1 MTFKIFGRNIAA
13 VSLIEIMMIFTII
26 GIVTLACAN
35 LSKPKYEYTK
45 KIKLYT
51 ALSELESA
59 AKILTKE
66 GHLDFTTDLGICTGR
81 TSAHVCTDYADQF
94 PGQNNQLPKVSMRD
108 AFSVVDVGINT
119 TAYANLATDIEKNQF
134 KYLQGGL
141 CQRLS
146 NVFNVP
152 ETSVN
157 CSATTNV
164 AGIIDDNNAYPTNF
178 AEFQPQ
184 IYLPNGQVIYI
195 GKNAYTDFKTT
206 SGTTT
211 RHRLIVEPVYSD
223 YNSMSAV
230 ESGVSTDSGVYCA
243 AMNAFLPLLATNT
256 SISFIT
262 LPNETRARAINFH
275 RHGGYCV
282 PSGAS
287 DFYYEYLE
295 DMWSKNKDYFIVY
308 VDIDCR
314 KTSTNDKQCG
324 TDRLNEDV
332 FAFRMYR
339 DGTVLPDYASGF
351 PQDALTAKVLV
362 KDKAD
367 MFGRYRN
374 LADYAYA
381 NMPLNK
387 AKCYASLSG
396 TYQKYNYYDYTGM
409 CTFNSD
415 SIKALDDCVINGES
429 VCKAILNKPSFIMR

>member
-1 MTFKIFGRNIAA
+1 
-13 VSLIEIMMIFTII
+13 MI
-26 GIVTLACAN
+26 V
-35 LSKPKYEYTK
+35 E
-45 KIKLYT
+45 
-51 ALSELESA
+51 
-59 AKILTKE
+59 
-66 GHLDFTTDLGICTGR
+66 
-81 TSAHVCTDYADQF
+81 V
-94 PGQNNQLPKVSMRD
+94 QLP
-108 AFSVVDVGINT
+108 
-119 TAYANLATDIEKNQF
+119 Y
-134 KYLQGGL
+134 
-141 CQRLS
+141 LS
-146 NVFNVP
+146 NYSASDLDWIKGIEHNYSSQD
-152 ETSVN
+152 SVS
-157 CSATTNV
+157 CS
-164 AGIIDDNNAYPTNF
+164 GSCISS
-178 AEFQPQ
+178 
-184 IYLPNGQVIYI
+184 
-195 GKNAYTDFKTT
+195 FKT
-206 SGTTT
+206 S
-211 RHRLIVEPVYSD
+211 
-223 YNSMSAV
+223 
-230 ESGVSTDSGVYCA
+230 YCS
-243 AMNAFLPLLATNT
+243 PR
-256 SISFIT
+256 
-262 LPNETRARAINFH
+262 LPNETRLNNVNNFVNVCETQYAADP
-275 RHGGYCV
+275 GY
-282 PSGAS
+282 
-287 DFYYEYLE
+287 YNYLK

-396 TYQKYNYYDYTGM
+396 AYQKYNYYDYTGM